1 MLKKQLKVARDDHAG
16 VTDQYRA
23 LKRERDA
30 LVKQLREQEDTV
42 DEARRV
48 VERARRAALKAS
60 NRP

>member
-1 MLKKQLKVARDDHAG
+1 MLKKQLKVARDDDVRVA
-16 VTDQYRA
+16 DQYRA
-23 LKRERDA
+23 LKCERDA